1 MTTVNAFRRARGERV
16 ADGLLVLV
24 MLVVI
29 CVTLFPFVYVV
40 SMSISDPVAVLQQ
53 RVWLWP
59 VGFSADAYK
68 LVFETEGALRA
79 YYNTL
84 WYTGVGT
91 LLNVIMTVLAAY
103 PLSRRTFVGRKFFMV
118 FIVVTMFFSGGL
130 IPTYT
135 LIQDLGLYNTRWA
148 MIIPAAVNAFL
159 IIVTRTFFQTTIPE
173 SLLEAAKTDGAN
185 DLQIL
190 WRIVLPLSKPIL
202 AVLSLFYAV
211 GHWNDY
217 FTPLIYLPNADL
229 QPLSIFLSK
238 ILLQNDQTMLGAGG
252 PVDTA
257 TQSALAI
264 QMKYSLIVVVIAPIV
279 CVYPFLQKHFV
290 KGILVGGIKE

>member
-1 MTTVNAFRRARGERV
+1 M
-16 ADGLLVLV
+16 
-24 MLVVI
+24 
-29 CVTLFPFVYVV
+29 
-40 SMSISDPVAVLQQ
+40 
-53 RVWLWP
+53 
-59 VGFSADAYK
+59 
-68 LVFETEGALRA
+68 
-79 YYNTL
+79 
-84 WYTGVGT
+84 
-91 LLNVIMTVLAAY
+91 
-103 PLSRRTFVGRKFFMV
+103 
-118 FIVVTMFFSGGL
+118 
-130 IPTYT
+130 
-135 LIQDLGLYNTRWA
+135 
-148 MIIPAAVNAFL
+148 
-159 IIVTRTFFQTTIPE
+159 
-173 SLLEAAKTDGAN
+173 
-185 DLQIL
+185 
-190 WRIVLPLSKPIL
+190 
-202 AVLSLFYAV
+202 LSLFYAV